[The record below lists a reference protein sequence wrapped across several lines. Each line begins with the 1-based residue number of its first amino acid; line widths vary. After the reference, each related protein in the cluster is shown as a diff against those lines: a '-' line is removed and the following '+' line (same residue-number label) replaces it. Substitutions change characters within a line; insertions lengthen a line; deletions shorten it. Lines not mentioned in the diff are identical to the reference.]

1 MYDENKKEKPSLKEV
16 EPSIFMDSDSRVK
29 KLFICRAVLW
39 TVALAATV
47 YWIWWSF
54 EIYNRGIFDPYEYAP
69 MLRPVLTVCLL
80 ISLVALAISLCLR
93 RKSDMIKKENAYKRT
108 MAESLLP
115 EESRKKK

>member
-39 TVALAATV
+39 AVALAATV

-54 EIYNRGIFDPYEYAP
+54 EIYNRGVFDPYEYAP
-69 MLRPVLTVCLL
+69 MLRPVLTFACCKGTKCFSIFKIFN
-80 ISLVALAISLCLR
+80 ISVSERSSI
-93 RKSDMIKKENAYKRT
+93 DFVG
-108 MAESLLP
+108 
-115 EESRKKK
+115 